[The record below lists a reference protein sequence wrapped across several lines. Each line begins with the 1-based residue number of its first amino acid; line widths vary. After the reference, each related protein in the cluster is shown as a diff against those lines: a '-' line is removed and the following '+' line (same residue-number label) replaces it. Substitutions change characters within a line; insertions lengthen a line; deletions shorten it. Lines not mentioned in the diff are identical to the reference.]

1 MGLLFQNF
9 HNGTKLYSANIVPD
23 SPLLFSMNVI
33 LYEGDKNIPEFQKQK
48 GALSAWNGLSMVL
61 PKAVLCDLW
70 PQRPKWEI
78 AEKVSL
84 DV

>member
-1 MGLLFQNF
+1 MELRVKKVGVGERKPSF
-9 HNGTKLYSANIVPD
+9 PD
-23 SPLLFSMNVI
+23 EWKSFSEAMREVV
-33 LYEGDKNIPEFQKQK
+33 ECPSDKFQKQK